1 MNINFG
7 DITIQEAQVVLAA
20 LKKLPMEVVAGLKKL
35 PMEVVEILHNRLLAI
50 ANEQFLA
57 QQPQVNPDDITV
69 VKKAEE
75 QEVA

>member
-7 DITIQEAQVVLAA
+7 DMTIQEAQLI
-20 LKKLPMEVVAGLKKL
+20 LAGLKKL
-35 PMEVVEILHNRLLAI
+35 PMEVVESLHNKLLAM

-57 QQPQVNPDDITV
+57 QQPQVNPDDITI

-75 QEVA
+75 QEAA

>member
-7 DITIQEAQVVLAA
+7 DLTIQEAQVVLT
-20 LKKLPMEVVAGLKKL
+20 GLKKL
-35 PMEVVEILHNRLLAI
+35 PMEVVENLHNKLLNM

-57 QQPQVNPDDITV
+57 QQPQVNPDDITI

-75 QEVA
+75 PATAE

>member
-7 DITIQEAQVVLAA
+7 DLTIQEAQVVLTA
-20 LKKLPMEVVAGLKKL
+20 LKKLPMD
-35 PMEVVEILHNRLLAI
+35 VVETLHNRLLAV

-57 QQPQVNPDDITV
+57 QQPQINPDDITI

-75 QEVA
+75 AETA